1 MNGYRFKT
9 DVLIIGSG
17 IAGSIAA
24 LTLAERGREVT
35 MITAGEGLSS
45 GNSRLAQGGIVYTGE
60 GDDPKLLERDILTAG
75 WKVNYTRAVRY
86 LARKGPEVLRETLIE
101 KYGVPFDERSPG
113 DLYRT
118 REGGHSVAR
127 IICCADHTGR
137 NIIETLHAAVAK
149 HPNIRTLT
157 RRTAIDLLTTHHH
170 ACRLEYK
177 YSLDNHCVG
186 AYVFNGESGQVETML
201 ADYTLLATGGVG
213 QIFLHTTNTRVSIGS
228 GLSMSFRAGARI
240 LNSEYVQFHPTAL
253 YAGAKKKNRRMLISE
268 AVRGEGARLINS
280 AGEAFMPRYDSRA
293 DLAPRDIVTRA
304 IMDEMLRTGEDCVYL
319 DASHFVDKDLAAR
332 FPTIYQSCMEAGVDM
347 SREPIPVVPVAHY
360 FCGGVLVDTRGRT
373 TLERLYAA
381 GECACTGLHGANR
394 LASTSLLEGLVWGF
408 GSAQDIEA
416 RFHRGA
422 HLSRKLMDAIPDWES
437 PGDIQNED
445 PALIAQDW
453 ATIRHTMWN
462 YVGIART
469 TDRLNRAFTDL
480 RKLSKNLHD
489 FYKRTPISKP
499 LIDLFH
505 GCQAAYSITSAAL
518 RNHKSQGCHYRV
530 D

>member
-24 LTLAERGREVT
+24 LTLAESGQEVT
-35 MITAGEGLSS
+35 LITAGEQLAS
-45 GNSRLAQGGIVYTGE
+45 GNTRLAQGGIVYTGRD
-60 GDDPKLLERDILTAG
+60 DDPKILERDILTAG
-75 WKVNYTRAVRY
+75 WKQNFTRAVRY
-86 LARKGPEVLRETLIE
+86 LCRKGPEVLRETLIE
-101 KYGVPFDERSPG
+101 KYGVHFDERQPG
-113 DLYRT
+113 DWYLT

-127 IICCADHTGR
+127 ILCCADHTGR
-137 NIIETLHAAVAK
+137 NIIATLHEALEK

-157 RRTAIDLLTTHHH
+157 KRTAVDLLTTHHH
-170 ACRLEYK
+170 ACGLEYK

-186 AYVFNGESGQVETML
+186 AYVFNGESGQVETIL

-228 GLSMSFRAGARI
+228 GLSMAFRAGARI
-240 LNSEYVQFHPTAL
+240 FNAEYIQFHPTAL
-253 YAGAKKKNRRMLISE
+253 FAGSKKKDRRPLISE
-268 AVRGEGARLINS
+268 AVRGEGAKLVNS

-304 IMDEMLRTGEDCVYL
+304 IMDELLRTGEDCVYL
-319 DASHFVDKDLAAR
+319 DAAGHVDKNLRER
-332 FPTIYQSCMEAGVDM
+332 FPTIHASCLDAGVDM
-347 SREPIPVVPVAHY
+347 DNEPIPVVPVAHY
-360 FCGGVLVDTRGRT
+360 FCGGVLADNRSRT

-381 GECACTGLHGANR
+381 GECSCTGVHGANR
-394 LASTSLLEGLVWGF
+394 LASTSLLEGLVWGH
-408 GSAQDIEA
+408 SAAKDIQA
-416 RFHRGA
+416 RFNRSS
-422 HLSRKLMDAIPDWES
+422 HLSRKLMDSIPDWES

-469 TDRLNRAFTDL
+469 TDRLNRAFADL

-505 GCQAAYSITSAAL
+505 GCQAAYSITAAAL
-518 RNHKSQGCHYRV
+518 RNKKSKGCHYRV